1 MNRLPA
7 ALLIILLLALLA
19 PAAALAGRGPDA
31 GSAAAAIVVD
41 GRNGDV
47 MWAKRADERSSIA
60 SLTKLMTALL
70 LLERANPRDVFTA
83 PPYNAMPV
91 ESKIDLRTG
100 ERMTVRDMFEALM
113 LESANDVAAAVAENI
128 SGSREAFVA
137 DMNTRAAELGL
148 DDTSYANPIGFDDP
162 DNYST
167 ARDLAKLARI
177 LLAKKRFARV
187 VDMPVAELESGD
199 VPRVIDNRNT
209 LIASTPWVTGVKTG
223 HTLNAGYLLVGS
235 ARGRGGAEVISVV
248 MGEPSEAAR
257 DEDTLRLLSWG
268 LKQFRR
274 VQVVNPRRA
283 LARADIRYFDD
294 DSVRLVP
301 RRGVV
306 VTVRRGEELGR
317 RVRSSEELEGPL
329 PRGTRAGR
337 VTVTVDGEPVRRV
350 PLVTAADVPDAGT
363 LRVLLSELGVPL
375 TLSICL
381 AILLGATVVLLRLRA
396 RRRLVR

>member
-1 MNRLPA
+1 
-7 ALLIILLLALLA
+7 
-19 PAAALAGRGPDA
+19 
-31 GSAAAAIVVD
+31 
-41 GRNGDV
+41 

-268 LKQFRR
+268 LKQFKR